1 MSSSFT
7 LACYERF
14 FLVISCH
21 KVKLRIAH
29 LMLLIILLF
38 LFPTCLTHALQLN
51 LKQQVSISSIIK
63 VTAVSGPLG
72 VVLGI

>member
-1 MSSSFT
+1 MSTSFT
-7 LACYERF
+7 LACYEI

-38 LFPTCLTHALQLN
+38 LFPTYLTYALQLN